1 MLPVAIGLFGDCK
14 NMVEKT
20 PLLLLP
26 GLLCDER
33 LWRAQIEGL
42 ADIADMIV
50 ADLTQDDSFPAM
62 ARRTLAGAPERFA
75 LVGLSMGGYVA
86 QEIMR
91 QAPERVSHLALL
103 DTSARADTPEQ
114 TKRRR
119 DLIALSDLGRFRG
132 VTPRL
137 LPLLIHP
144 DRLDDRT
151 LVDTVLAMA
160 EAVGGEAFRRQQKAI
175 ISRPDGRPDLPR
187 IKVPTLILCGR
198 QDAIATLA
206 MHEEMVALIPGARLE
221 VIEHCGH
228 LATMERPDETNAA
241 MREWLLG

>member
-1 MLPVAIGLFGDCK
+1 MI
-14 NMVEKT
+14 EKT
-20 PLLLLP
+20 SLLLLP

-42 ADIADMIV
+42 ADIVNSTV
-50 ADLTQDDSFPAM
+50 ADLTQDESFPAM
-62 ARRTLAGAPERFA
+62 ARRVLVSAPPIFA
-75 LVGLSMGGYVA
+75 LAGLSMGGYVA

-91 QAPERVSHLALL
+91 QAPERVSRLALL

-114 TKRRR
+114 IKRRR
-119 DLIALSDLGRFRG
+119 DLIALSELGRFRG

-144 DRLDDRT
+144 DRLEDKE
-151 LVDTVLAMA
+151 LVATVMAMA
-160 EAVGGEAFRRQQKAI
+160 EVVGGEAFRRQQMAI
-175 ISRPDGRPDLPR
+175 IARPDGRQDLPR
-187 IKVPTLILCGR
+187 VEVPTLVLCGR

-206 MHEEMVALIPGARLE
+206 MHEEMATMIPQARLA
-221 VIEHCGH
+221 VIERCGH
-228 LATMERPDETNAA
+228 LSTMERPDEVNAA